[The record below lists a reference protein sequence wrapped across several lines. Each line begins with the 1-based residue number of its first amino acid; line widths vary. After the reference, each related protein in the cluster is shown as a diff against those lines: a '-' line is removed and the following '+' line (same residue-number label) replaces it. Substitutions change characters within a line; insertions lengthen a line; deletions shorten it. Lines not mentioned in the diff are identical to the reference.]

1 MSVYEQL
8 AIRIRK
14 LRKQRQW
21 SQEEL
26 ADAAGLHRTYVS
38 HIENAK
44 RDISV
49 ETMCR
54 IAMAFGLTPS
64 KLMIGIRFDG

>member
-1 MSVYEQL
+1 MSVYNQL
-8 AIRIRK
+8 AIRIRN
-14 LRKQRQW
+14 LRKQRKW
-21 SQEEL
+21 PQEEL
-26 ADAAGLHRTYVS
+26 ADRAGLHRTYVS

-54 IAMAFGLTPS
+54 IATAFDITPS
-64 KLMIGIRFDG
+64 KLMTGIKFEG